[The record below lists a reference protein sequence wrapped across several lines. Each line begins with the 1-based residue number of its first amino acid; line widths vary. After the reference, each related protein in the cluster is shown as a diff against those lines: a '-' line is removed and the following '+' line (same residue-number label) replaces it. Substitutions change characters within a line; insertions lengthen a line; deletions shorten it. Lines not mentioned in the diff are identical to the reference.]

1 MYGKR
6 SGGLYRS
13 RPPGPAPNGAAPSPD
28 APRGGRPQNGAQN
41 GDHPAPQQNGADAA
55 KNGGPDAAKNG
66 ELYVTTSTAEIAS
79 ATSRDNMMVE
89 TGSASSAVNTVNA
102 QAPGAGSTAPDVPG
116 TIEDSL
122 ISSGH
127 MLCPDEIKESS
138 SRPGSGSSNSM
149 LGGDAALMFG
159 GPVQQSQ
166 SGEDFGPALGGG
178 ALPRGPSS
186 EDRVFAD
193 PQPNGADAAKNGE
206 LYVTTSTAEAASATS
221 RDNIRVETGS
231 ASSAVNRVKAQEAP
245 GAAEGSTAR
254 PDVPGGTMKNS
265 LIISR
270 PGSGCGKNMLEE
282 DVIGGP
288 VQTSPKNFSTKGD
301 FGSSLGG
308 AAPFTEARDPCGTCR
323 VGRLRFC
330 GFFCSEKSALPPHSQ
345 S

>member
-55 KNGGPDAAKNG
+55 KNGGPPAKNG
-66 ELYVTTSTAEIAS
+66 ELYVTTSTAE
-79 ATSRDNMMVE
+79 T
-89 TGSASSAVNTVNA
+89 
-102 QAPGAGSTAPDVPG
+102 
-116 TIEDSL
+116 
-122 ISSGH
+122 
-127 MLCPDEIKESS
+127 
-138 SRPGSGSSNSM
+138 
-149 LGGDAALMFG
+149 
-159 GPVQQSQ
+159 
-166 SGEDFGPALGGG
+166 
-178 ALPRGPSS
+178 
-186 EDRVFAD
+186 
-193 PQPNGADAAKNGE
+193 
-206 LYVTTSTAEAASATS
+206 ASATS